1 MKTFKWKIIKKANVK
16 ILGNV
21 SFSLYNECVYC
32 VLSDCEQFVLF
43 HLIPLLHEGEEDDG
57 GGGAYLTLNNTC
69 SFSASQ
75 QQPHRKNKNSL
86 DCQFL
91 CYVKKNVASSVYF
104 KTQVAEKADVST
116 ERSRGIHT
124 ASL

>member
-1 MKTFKWKIIKKANVK
+1 MGVCT
-16 ILGNV
+16 
-21 SFSLYNECVYC
+21 

-43 HLIPLLHEGEEDDG
+43 HLIPLLHEREEDDG

-75 QQPHRKNKNSL
+75 QQQPHRKNKNSL

-91 CYVKKNVASSVYF
+91 CYVKKCCLCV
-104 KTQVAEKADVST
+104 
-116 ERSRGIHT
+116 
-124 ASL
+124 L